1 MELLQIENIW
11 KEYDKKISDNTRINK
26 EILRR
31 ILISKPER
39 RLNWIKI
46 KAGFNV
52 LSPVIFISLV
62 LILDVQFYFKTNFYI
77 GLTLFLPLYIITYIW
92 DIKYFKLIL
101 NIDFTMSVLSIKKLI
116 AELEKYKIKT
126 TRIKY
131 LLMPFGMIGFFL
143 MIIQKITFQFD
154 FLSIIPILLIILVF
168 ILSFYFTFKYSIY
181 GVFKRLNNEIDEI
194 LTLEKE

>member
-1 MELLQIENIW
+1 MELLQLENIW
-11 KEYDKKISDNTRINK
+11 QEYDKKITDNTRINK

-52 LSPVIFISLV
+52 LSPVIFISLI
-62 LILDVQFYFKTNFYI
+62 LILDVQFHFKTNFYI

-92 DIKYFKLIL
+92 DIKYFKLIR

>member
-1 MELLQIENIW
+1 MELLQLENIW
-11 KEYDKKISDNTRINK
+11 KEYDKKIIDNTRINK

-52 LSPVIFISLV
+52 LSPVISISLI
-62 LILDVQFYFKTNFYI
+62 LILDVQFHFKTNFYV
-77 GLTLFLPLYIITYIW
+77 GLILFVPIYLITYVW
-92 DIKYFKLIL
+92 DIKYFKLIR

-131 LLMPFGMIGFFL
+131 LLMPFAIIGFFL

>member
-1 MELLQIENIW
+1 MELLQLENIW
-11 KEYDKKISDNTRINK
+11 KEYDKKITDNTRINK

-52 LSPVIFISLV
+52 LSPVIFITLI
-62 LILDVQFYFKTNFYI
+62 LILDVQFHFKTNFYV
-77 GLTLFLPLYIITYIW
+77 GLTLFVPIYLITYVW
-92 DIKYFKLIL
+92 DIKYFKLIR

-131 LLMPFGMIGFFL
+131 LLMPFAMIGFFL

-154 FLSIIPILLIILVF
+154 FLSVIPILLIILVF
-168 ILSFYFTFKYSIY
+168 ILSFYFTFKYLIY